1 MAVEGLTA
9 AMTDLQMN
17 GSLIPNKVFV
27 GGLSEK
33 TVEKDLR
40 EIFQTYAPVGEVKI
54 IVDHS
59 VKSKSGDPRRYAF
72 IAFDDADEAKKV
84 LSALSDK
91 PLDLHGRRLT
101 VGQAYRKPTPNGN
114 IARLMGPSVVPAATI
129 FDPFGVY
136 RAAMQNWNFCQKQ
149 PMSPTPM
156 GSLGGGYYQSSPYAG
171 YYDPSYMVPMSP
183 TMMSPYGSMSSPQ
196 SPMPNGMVP
205 NGHMSSSPMGYP
217 MKNIMSPVSSGMD
230 NGYSG
235 MGNVSGMEDG
245 SPNGDAYMYKS
256 PMAGAPLDSR
266 TRNTNNRMMGSMPT
280 HQPAQYIHQGP
291 ISSSPMS
298 SDARYNM
305 ANPGIRGYVQ
315 KC

>member
-1 MAVEGLTA
+1 
-9 AMTDLQMN
+9 
-17 GSLIPNKVFV
+17 
-27 GGLSEK
+27 
-33 TVEKDLR
+33 
-40 EIFQTYAPVGEVKI
+40 
-54 IVDHS
+54 VDHS

-136 RAAMQNWNFCQKQ
+136 RAAMQNWNFYQKP

-156 GSLGGGYYQSSPYAG
+156 GSPGGYYSSSPYGG

-183 TMMSPYGSMSSPQ
+183 TMMGPYGGMSSPQ
-196 SPMPNGMVP
+196 SPMSAGMVP

-217 MKNIMSPVSSGMD
+217 MKNMMSPVSPGME

-245 SPNGDAYMYKS
+245 TCSNGDAYMYKQQNAMTGS
-256 PMAGAPLDSR
+256 PMEPRA
-266 TRNTNNRMMGSMPT
+266 RNTNNRMMGSMPT
-280 HQPAQYIHQGP
+280 HQQPAQYIHQGP

-298 SDARYNM
+298 NDARYNM